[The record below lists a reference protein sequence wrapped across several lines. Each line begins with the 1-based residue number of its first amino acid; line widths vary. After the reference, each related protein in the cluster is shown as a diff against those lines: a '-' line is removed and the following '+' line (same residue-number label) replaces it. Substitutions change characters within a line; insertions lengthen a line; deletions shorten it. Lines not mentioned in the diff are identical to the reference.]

1 MGLPIKM
8 VAAVTPNDIVHRT
21 LQVHSLTSMLFGFAD
36 KVMAIGISIIVIE
49 TSISKTGDFSLSPE
63 VLQTWATAMDIQVI
77 SSQVPQ
83 PTC

>member
-1 MGLPIKM
+1 MNSG
-8 VAAVTPNDIVHRT
+8 
-21 LQVHSLTSMLFGFAD
+21 SLTGAGMSFGFVD
-36 KVMAIGISIIVIE
+36 KVMAIGIRSKIVIE